1 MSKVKVKSK
10 EKGLLGIFSD
20 PEKILEAAKK
30 VRALKIEKVE
40 AYTPFPIHGM
50 EKALGLKRSLIP
62 WATLVYGLAGIALTF
77 LFQSW
82 TSAVDWPLNVGGKP
96 LISWPAL
103 IPVTFEGMVLFAGVL
118 SFLTFFVIN
127 KLPDYSK
134 PVLDERLTND
144 KFGLFIDETDAAFEA
159 EKLEALLKECQA
171 EEVKRIS

>member
-1 MSKVKVKSK
+1 M
-10 EKGLLGIFSD
+10 LGIFSD

-82 TSAVDWPLNVGGKP
+82 TSAVDWPLKQP
-96 LISWPAL
+96 L
-103 IPVTFEGMVLFAGVL
+103 
-118 SFLTFFVIN
+118 
-127 KLPDYSK
+127 K
-134 PVLDERLTND
+134 
-144 KFGLFIDETDAAFEA
+144 
-159 EKLEALLKECQA
+159 
-171 EEVKRIS
+171 